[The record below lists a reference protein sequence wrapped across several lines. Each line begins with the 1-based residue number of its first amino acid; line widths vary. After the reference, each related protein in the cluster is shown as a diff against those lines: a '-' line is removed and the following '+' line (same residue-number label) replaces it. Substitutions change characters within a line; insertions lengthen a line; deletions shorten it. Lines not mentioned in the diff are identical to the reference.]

1 MIFCTIGTTRF
12 PFYRLIQALD
22 QALVGQNEPLI
33 LQTGECHY
41 ALRYADIKQY
51 KSLPYEKLVYYMSH
65 SQKIICHGGAGTVLL
80 ARKYAHVKP
89 FVVPRLAEYKEH
101 VDNHQKYFS
110 EYMRRRGDILMPH
123 GQESIV
129 KDLRHYI
136 THPPLKQK
144 NNSDTPIHSF
154 ITRLVE
160 YTNSFA
166 P

>member
-22 QALVGQNEPLI
+22 RALVGQNEPLI
-33 LQTGECHY
+33 LQTGECQYVLHH
-41 ALRYADIKQY
+41 ANVKRY

-110 EYMRRRGDILMPH
+110 EYMKKRGDILVPLN
-123 GQESIV
+123 QKSIV
-129 KDLRHYI
+129 KDLRRYI
-136 THPPLKQK
+136 AHPPLKRK
-144 NNSDTPIHSF
+144 DNLTKTTDSLIN
-154 ITRLVE
+154 RLMV

-166 P
+166 V